1 MKKIFTLLFA
11 TAMLSTAFAQY
22 GQKGQRQGNK
32 QNDVYASNGNHGYD
46 KPGKSY
52 NDWYVFT
59 PRERDIQIGQINQE
73 YDYKINRVKHQFLM
87 GWFQQKRQIMLLEK
101 QRDNEIQ
108 AVNQKFN
115 DRKNRF
121 GDFGRVNKGRW

>member
-46 KPGKSY
+46 KPGKGY